1 MGNSEVGH
9 LNLGAGRIV
18 KQDFTRIQNE
28 IGNGDFFRNP
38 ILKNSLEYAN
48 DNSKA
53 VHIMGLLSDGGV
65 HSHEEQMYAMLEMS
79 KQYGCQEVYLHIF
92 ADGRDCAQK
101 SAKNYIL
108 KLEDKI
114 TEFGIGEIA
123 SVIGRYFSLDRDNR
137 WSRVRCAY
145 ELIAKGKG
153 AVLAQSAVEASRQIL
168 TQHIIK
174 LSGRVDNW

>member
-1 MGNSEVGH
+1 VHNPYHQQKYVNT
-9 LNLGAGRIV
+9 LL
-18 KQDFTRIQNE
+18 DT

-114 TEFGIGEIA
+114 TEFGTALLLSFAYSREFFKIGFLKKSPLPI
-123 SVIGRYFSLDRDNR
+123 SFFYLSRFNLDKAHCCVTFLFL
-137 WSRVRCAY
+137 SPY
-145 ELIAKGKG
+145 I
-153 AVLAQSAVEASRQIL
+153 IL
-168 TQHIIK
+168 CQ
-174 LSGRVDNW
+174 